1 MRIGLITGEYPPQ
14 QGGVGDFTRE
24 LARALIA
31 AEHEAQV
38 ITGGTRQDARSRR
51 QEARSKTEDGIV
63 VQRVINSWGA
73 RCWKQIAD
81 VAQRERFEVLNIQYE
96 PAAYAMQAGVN
107 FLSSPWARR
116 SIKVPIVTTFHDLLV
131 PYLFP
136 KAGPLRWKVVEYLA
150 RHSDAVIVTN
160 EEDRARLSN
169 LPVSLRYP
177 AERAAWR
184 QFPTSNLHVVP
195 IGSNIEPVDV
205 SDSDRVIERAR
216 WGVQLDEFLLGYFG
230 FLNLS
235 KGGTDLMQALKT
247 LLGEGLPVKLVLI
260 GGRTG
265 SSDPTNAEYAAQVER
280 LIETLGVKERVIA
293 TGYLDPAGVSR
304 TLRVCDVM
312 VLPYVDGASL
322 RRGSLLA
329 AIAHG
334 KAIVTTE
341 PRYPIAGLKQNESA
355 LFVAP
360 NDPRSVAD
368 AVKQVWQ
375 NEELRT
381 RLECGAAEAAR
392 LYTWDRIAAQ
402 TVEVFESALRTTPAG
417 HAPRNP

>member
-1 MRIGLITGEYPPQ
+1 MKIGLISGEYPPQ

-24 LARALIA
+24 LARALMA
-31 AEHEAQV
+31 AGHEAQV
-38 ITGGTRQDARSRR
+38 VTGCTRQDARSGM
-51 QEARSKTEDGIV
+51 QEEGIV
-63 VQRVINSWGA
+63 VQRAIGSWGM
-73 RCWKQIAD
+73 RCWGQMAE
-81 VAQRERFEVLNIQYE
+81 VVRREQFDVLNMQYE
-96 PAAYAMQAGVN
+96 PAAYAMQVGVN
-107 FLSSPWARR
+107 FLPSPWVRR

-150 RHSDAVIVTN
+150 RHSDAIIVTN
-160 EEDRARLSN
+160 EEDHSHLSN

-184 QFPTSNLHVVP
+184 QPLTSNLHTIP
-195 IGSNIEPVDV
+195 IGSNIRPVDV
-205 SDSDRVIERAR
+205 SEPDRLAERAH
-216 WGVQLDEFLLGYFG
+216 WGIQPAEFLLGYFG

-235 KGGTDLMQALKT
+235 KGGGDLMQAFKV
-247 LLGEGLPVKLVLI
+247 LLDVGLPVKLVLI

-265 SSDPTNAEYAAQVER
+265 SSDPTNTEYAAQVEH
-280 LIETLGVKERVIA
+280 LIEMLGVKERVIA
-293 TGYLDPAGVSR
+293 TGYLDAAAVSR
-304 TLRVCDVM
+304 ALRACDVM

-341 PRYPIAGLKQNESA
+341 PRYPIAGLKHEESV
-355 LFVAP
+355 LYVPP
-360 NDPRSVAD
+360 NDPASVAN
-368 AVKQVWQ
+368 AVKQVLRD
-375 NEELRT
+375 EALRT
-381 RLECGAAEAAR
+381 RLQSGASDAAK

-402 TVEVFESALRTTPAG
+402 TAEVFERALHTAHIP
-417 HAPRNP
+417 